1 MSARR
6 LVVVKLFET
15 ASRGLFVL
23 ACVYGLPIEE
33 AGRYGLFA
41 TAVGL
46 IAFAIGFE
54 RQIDV
59 QRRVAGLST
68 RVVKARFADTL
79 RFFAAQYALLLPAL
93 ALAAWAA
100 GWPAAALALGLV
112 IVAGEHFSLQAY
124 QAVLVSPSALPLMVA
139 VAAKNFL
146 QLLAVVG
153 WPLLSGE
160 RLRLEWVLNLWAISS
175 ICFLVIAAL
184 VWAYWRRADL
194 GSSEPPPASQSI
206 SQQYRASWMHFLVG
220 VVAVAALQIDRLV
233 VGATLSPGDV
243 GIYFRNVTLAGLAL
257 QIFNVASFNRVA
269 PGVYMHSRNGAW
281 GVSANTV
288 RREYRR
294 FAAGVL
300 LLGTIV
306 LGVNFAL
313 GEPLHR
319 WHLETGF
326 LGVMAAVVLVR
337 AAADYDGL
345 ILLSTGGDAAVFRNQ
360 ASAVLAGAAALA
372 LLSNMFGL
380 IGAFLGA
387 LVTPASY
394 LLLNRISVRQRLGA
408 AGPVP
413 S

>member
-6 LVVVKLFET
+6 LVATKLFET
-15 ASRGLFVL
+15 ASRGLFML

-41 TAVGL
+41 TVVGL
-46 IAFAIGFE
+46 AAFAIGFE

-59 QRRVAGLST
+59 QRRVAGLSAA
-68 RVVKARFADTL
+68 VVKARFADTL
-79 RFFAAQYALLLPAL
+79 RFFSAQYVLLIPAL
-93 ALAAWAA
+93 ALAAWLA
-100 GWPAAALALGLV
+100 GWPLPDVALGLV

-124 QAVLVSPSALPLMVA
+124 QAVLVSPAALPLMIA

-146 QLLAVVG
+146 QLLAVIA
-153 WPLLSGE
+153 WPLASGE

-175 ICFLVIAAL
+175 ICFLLIAAL
-184 VWAYWRRADL
+184 VWAYWVRAET
-194 GSSEPPPASQSI
+194 GSREPRLASQSI

-233 VGATLSPGDV
+233 VGATLSPADV
-243 GIYFRNVTLAGLAL
+243 GIYFRNITLAGLAL
-257 QIFNVASFNRVA
+257 QVFNVVSFNRVA

-281 GVSANTV
+281 GMSADTV

-294 FAAGVL
+294 FAVGVV

-306 LGVNFAL
+306 LGANFVL

-326 LGVMAAVVLVR
+326 LGVMAVVVLVR

-345 ILLSTGGDAAVFRNQ
+345 ILLSTGGEAAVFRNQ
-360 ASAVLAGAAALA
+360 ASAVLVGATALA
-372 LLSNMFGL
+372 MLSNMFGL

-387 LVTPASY
+387 LVTPATY